1 MILTVLKVIGVVI
14 LVILCLLIFI
24 LGVLLF
30 VPVQYRF
37 AGSYRDDI
45 QGEAVVNWNPLL
57 LKATVTFR
65 EKKPEYIVKL
75 LGGVVMTNTDRK
87 LSWIGRRFFA
97 FDKEVEEVE
106 AKQKK
111 TSGKKSKTKITGVV
125 LDDTIEGLDDIP
137 YQEKANVIGDKVIGT
152 ASDEQKTNP
161 KEKRKKEKIK
171 KESIWKRLKDMLSN
185 IQDKIRLWRDKL
197 REINQKKEDL
207 LRVYHSKRFD
217 VAKQDVMLY
226 IKTLWAV
233 IKPKRLEGYVHFG
246 LEDPANTGQVLGV
259 LAMALPL
266 YDDFLIIRPDFEQAC
281 MEGNLEG
288 NGKIRLF
295 PVARL
300 VLKVIFN
307 KNLIKVTKKV
317 QTIIEA

>member
-1 MILTVLKVIGVVI
+1 MILTVLKIIGIVI

-24 LGVLLF
+24 LGLLLF
-30 VPVQYRF
+30 VPIRYRF
-37 AGSYRDDI
+37 AGSYRKDVR
-45 QGEAVVNWNPLL
+45 GEAVVDWRPLL

-75 LGGVVMTNTDRK
+75 LGGVVMTNTDRR

-97 FDKEVEEVE
+97 FDEEAEEAE
-106 AKQKK
+106 AKHKN
-111 TSGKKSKTKITGVV
+111 TSKKKSKKEITGVV
-125 LDDTIEGLDDIP
+125 LDDVIEGLDDVSYP
-137 YQEKANVIGDKVIGT
+137 EKTRDMAIDKV
-152 ASDEQKTNP
+152 SDEQKTDT
-161 KEKRKKEKIK
+161 KEEIKKEKIK
-171 KESIWKRLKDMLSN
+171 KESIWKRLKALISN
-185 IQDKIRLWRDKL
+185 IRDKLRLWRDKL
-197 REINQKKEDL
+197 KEINQKKEDL

-217 VAKQDVMLY
+217 VAKQDMILY
-226 IKTLWAV
+226 VKTLWAV
-233 IKPKRLEGYVHFG
+233 IRPKRLEGYVHFG
-246 LEDPANTGQVLGV
+246 LEDPANTGQLLGV

-266 YDDFLIIRPDFEQAC
+266 YDDFLTIQPDFEQPC
-281 MEGNLEG
+281 IEGNLEG

-295 PVARL
+295 PVVRL

>member
-1 MILTVLKVIGVVI
+1 MILTVLKIIGIVI

-24 LGVLLF
+24 LGLLLF
-30 VPVQYRF
+30 VPIRSRF
-37 AGSYRDDI
+37 AGSYREDVH
-45 QGEAVVNWNPLL
+45 GEAVVDWRPLL

-75 LGGVVMTNTDRK
+75 LGGVVMTNTDRR

-97 FDKEVEEVE
+97 FDKEVEEADV
-106 AKQKK
+106 KHKN
-111 TSGKKSKTKITGVV
+111 TSKKKSKKEITGVV
-125 LDDTIEGLDDIP
+125 LDDVIEGLDDVP
-137 YQEKANVIGDKVIGT
+137 YPEKTRMTRDTAIDKAPDG
-152 ASDEQKTNP
+152 QKTDT
-161 KEKRKKEKIK
+161 KEKIKKEKIK
-171 KESIWKRLKDMLSN
+171 KESIWKRLKALISN
-185 IQDKIRLWRDKL
+185 IRDKLRLWRDKL
-197 REINQKKEDL
+197 KEINRKKEDL

-217 VAKQDVMLY
+217 VAKQDVILY
-226 IKTLWAV
+226 VKTLWEV
-233 IKPKRLEGYVHFG
+233 IRPKRLEGYVHFG
-246 LEDPANTGQVLGV
+246 LEDPANTGQLLGV

-266 YDDFLIIRPDFEQAC
+266 YDDFLTIQPDFEQPC
-281 MEGNLEG
+281 IEGNLEG

-300 VLKVIFN
+300 VVKVIFN

>member
-1 MILTVLKVIGVVI
+1 MILTVLKIIGIVI

-24 LGVLLF
+24 LGLLLF
-30 VPVQYRF
+30 VPVRYRF
-37 AGSYRDDI
+37 AGSCLEEV
-45 QGEAVVNWNPLL
+45 QGEAVVNWNPIL

-65 EKKPEYIVKL
+65 EKKLEYIVKL
-75 LGGVVMTNTDRK
+75 LGGVVMTNTDKK

-106 AKQKK
+106 AKEKK
-111 TSGKKSKTKITGVV
+111 TSGKKSKTEITGVV
-125 LDDTIEGLDDIP
+125 LDDVIEGLDDIP
-137 YQEKANVIGDKVIGT
+137 YTEKTSVTGDNVI
-152 ASDEQKTNP
+152 DEVPDGPQSAP
-161 KEKRKKEKIK
+161 KEKIK
-171 KESIWKRLKDMLSN
+171 KEKIKREPIWKRLKALISN
-185 IQDKIRLWRDKL
+185 IRDKIRLWRVKL
-197 REINQKKEDL
+197 KEINQKKEDL
-207 LRVYHSKRFD
+207 LIVYHSKRFE

-246 LEDPANTGQVLGV
+246 LEDPANTGQLLGV
-259 LAMALPL
+259 LAIALPL
-266 YDDFLIIRPDFEQAC
+266 YDDFLTIRPDFERAC
-281 MEGNLEG
+281 IEGNLEG